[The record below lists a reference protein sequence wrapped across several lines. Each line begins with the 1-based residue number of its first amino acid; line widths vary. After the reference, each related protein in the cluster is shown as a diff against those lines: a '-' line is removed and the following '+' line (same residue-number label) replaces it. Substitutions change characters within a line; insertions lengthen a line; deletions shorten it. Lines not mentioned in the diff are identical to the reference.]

1 MTAELLDGGAEQEP
15 VYVSEQRPQRVVL
28 DPDVFV
34 GVHVLYGLQQ

>member
-15 VYVSEQRPQRVVL
+15 VYVSDQRLQWAVL

-34 GVHVLYGLQQ
+34 RVHVFQSLQ